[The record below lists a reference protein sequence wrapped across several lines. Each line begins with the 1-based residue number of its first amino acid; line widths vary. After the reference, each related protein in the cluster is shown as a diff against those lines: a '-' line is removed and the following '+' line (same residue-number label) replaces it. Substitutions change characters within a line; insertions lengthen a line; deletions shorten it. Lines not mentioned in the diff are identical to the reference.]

1 MSNRIMTSIKN
12 IGLVLMLFFGIV
24 SCEKD
29 FEDIAIDLVDNDKF
43 SVGNDT
49 IEIIAYNSNVEKSRV
64 DNNNL
69 NKQPLSLL
77 GVNSNKDFGYIKS
90 VLISQL
96 SLPLTG
102 VNFGGHPSID
112 KVVLDMPYLV
122 KDTIVIKEIT
132 DDRDTIYESVKTLD
146 SIYGN
151 RNKEY
156 QITVSELGTFLNTLD
171 PEDPTKGQE
180 YYSDRSYEIKDQIYS
195 GNFKPD
201 VNDTVIYIH
210 RDEVILKDEEGEPI
224 LDPDGNYIYD
234 VDTIKA
240 TDLNPSIKMILDS
253 DFFKTRFVDQSGSG
267 DFANNDSFR
276 QYFRGLY
283 IDANGSDGS
292 LMNLDIAKAK
302 VSIYY
307 TNDDTRN
314 EEDGEDLDGDGVSGE
329 ADVIVGRKKQTM
341 HFSLSGVKSNKYI
354 RDYTAGNI
362 NNVLFNPDK
371 INGEE
376 KLYIQGAAGS
386 EAILDLISEEEI
398 EELRSKNWLIND
410 AILTFYVDGYQEEV
424 PEQLFLYNYDYN
436 SNISDVNSFLYS
448 DVFGGNLEYKR
459 ELVPGSMPPRYRDI
473 PEKYTFRITK
483 YLTDL
488 LDVDRPKKPSK
499 LALKNYVNTDTP
511 SSVLDSV
518 TQPYNWIPKGVVLK
532 GNLPASDDKRIKLEI
547 YYSK

>member
-1 MSNRIMTSIKN
+1 MTSIKN